1 MLHTVCAG
9 MHVYVSVYASKLV
22 TEDSMNPQAVHVGSP
37 VTILAELSLVPWA
50 SKADFQA
57 VLHG

>member
-1 MLHTVCAG
+1 